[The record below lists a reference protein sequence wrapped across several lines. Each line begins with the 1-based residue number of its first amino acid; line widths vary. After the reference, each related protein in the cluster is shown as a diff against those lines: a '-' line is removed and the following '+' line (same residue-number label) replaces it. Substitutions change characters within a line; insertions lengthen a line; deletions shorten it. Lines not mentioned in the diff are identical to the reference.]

1 MKAFIQYALVLFC
14 ITAVAC
20 AILAMVNQTTEPLI
34 AQNKIAT
41 EDAARQDIF
50 PGASFTERTVE
61 GLEFYDVFDDGENL
75 LGYILNTSAQGYS
88 STIVAMVGLNT
99 DLSIKMVKVI
109 DQQETPGLGTNC
121 TKTGFL
127 DRFVGLSIG
136 NLKVDK
142 DGGEIVSLT
151 GATIS
156 TRALTS
162 SIKEY
167 IERLERLLPKPMP
180 EDKFEESEAQEA
192 L

>member
-41 EDAARQDIF
+41 EDAARQEIF
-50 PGASFTERTVE
+50 PGASFTQRTLE
-61 GLEFYDVFDDGENL
+61 GLQFYDVFDQGENL
-75 LGYILNTSAQGYS
+75 LGYIINTSAQGYS
-88 STIVAMVGLNT
+88 SNIVAMVGLNT

-121 TKTGFL
+121 TKPDFL
-127 DRFVGLSIG
+127 HRYVGLSIG

-142 DGGEIVSLT
+142 DGGEIISLT
-151 GATIS
+151 GATIT

-167 IERLERLLPKPMP
+167 IEKLERLLPKPMP
-180 EDKFEESEAQEA
+180 EEETQEEA